1 MHHTFI
7 IHLSVDG
14 HLGWFH
20 FLAIVHRAAINTD
33 VQISLWQVTE
43 SFGHMPGVV
52 EL

>member
-20 FLAIVHRAAINTD
+20 FLAIVHRAAINMD

-43 SFGHMPGVV
+43 SFGHMLGVV